1 MGITKQPLRPPSRW
15 LLSMARQL
23 RIEYPGAFYHV
34 ISRGERL
41 ENIFFYDNDRLKF
54 LEKLRETVNK
64 FSLKIHCYV
73 LMSNH
78 FHLLMETPEGNL
90 SKAMHFLNTSY
101 ANWFKSKHQIVG
113 SLFQGRYKSILV
125 EKDAYLLT
133 LSAYIHLNPV
143 RAGIVDKPDEYAW
156 SSFRCYIK
164 TEKLC
169 HWIFTND
176 VLNKFWDGREEY
188 KKFVYYQMANESKD
202 RKKEFFGKNSIL
214 GKERFTNEIKKI
226 IKSDKKENSIR
237 EKPDLKHIHKLTIN
251 DIKNIILNSF
261 HVKEEELFLKKKNND
276 YRKLFLYGMRKYTQL
291 SLKEIGELC
300 EMDYVAV
307 FQLIKRFISDSVCNS
322 RLKKM
327 LEKFEREILTK
338 MNTEC

>member
-1 MGITKQPLRPPSRW
+1 
-15 LLSMARQL
+15 MARQL
-23 RIEYPGAFYHV
+23 RVEYPGAFYHV

-41 ENIFFYDNDRLKF
+41 ENIFFHDSDRFKF
-54 LEKLRETVNK
+54 LEKLEETVNK
-64 FSLKIHCYV
+64 FNLKIHCYV

-78 FHLLMETPEGNL
+78 FHLLLETPEGNL

-125 EKDAYLLT
+125 EKEAYLLA

-143 RAGIVDKPDEYAW
+143 RAGLVCRPDEYTW
-156 SSFRCYIK
+156 SSFKGYIK
-164 TEKLC
+164 RANLNC
-169 HWIFTND
+169 WLFTSD
-176 VLNKFWDGREEY
+176 VLNTFSDDREEY
-188 KKFVYYQMANESKD
+188 KKFVYYQMSKENKG
-202 RKKEFFGKNSIL
+202 RKEEFFGKDSIL
-214 GKERFTNEIKKI
+214 GKEKFRNEIKKI
-226 IKSDKKENSIR
+226 IKLEKKENNIR
-237 EKPDLKHIHKLTIN
+237 EKPDLKHLNKMTTN

-261 HVKEEELFLKKKNND
+261 HVKEEELFSKKKNND

-307 FQLIKRFISDSVCNS
+307 FQMIKRFVSDSMSNS
-322 RLKKM
+322 RLKKK
-327 LEKFEREILTK
+327 LERFDREILNK
-338 MNTEC
+338 METEC